1 MAKGR
6 HFISYCQRER
16 NVLKMEMKTTLRTIL
31 YAEDSAF
38 DVELTRNVLKK
49 NNILNPLIVVKDGVE
64 ALNYLLRTGEFA
76 DRPIGNPGLI
86 LLDLKMPRMDGLEV
100 LAAVKKDERFRTIPI
115 VMLTSSREES
125 DLIKGYDLG
134 VNAYVVKPVD
144 FKDFAQAIKEIGI
157 FWAIIN
163 EIPKD

>member
-1 MAKGR
+1 
-6 HFISYCQRER
+6 
-16 NVLKMEMKTTLRTIL
+16 MEMKTTLKTIL
-31 YAEDSAF
+31 YAEDSSF

-64 ALNYLLRTGEFA
+64 TMDYLLRTGEYEG
-76 DRPIGNPGLI
+76 RPAGNPGLI

-100 LAAVKKDERFRTIPI
+100 LDALKKDERFKAIPI

-125 DLIKGYDLG
+125 DLIKGYNLG

-163 EIPKD
+163 EVPKD

>member
-1 MAKGR
+1 
-6 HFISYCQRER
+6 
-16 NVLKMEMKTTLRTIL
+16 MEMKTTLKTIL
-31 YAEDSAF
+31 YAEDSSF

-64 ALNYLLRTGEFA
+64 AMDYLLRTGEFE
-76 DRPIGNPGLI
+76 DRPNGNPGLI

-100 LAAVKKDERFRTIPI
+100 LAALKKDDRFKAIPI

-125 DLIKGYDLG
+125 DLVKGYNLG

-163 EIPKD
+163 EVPKD